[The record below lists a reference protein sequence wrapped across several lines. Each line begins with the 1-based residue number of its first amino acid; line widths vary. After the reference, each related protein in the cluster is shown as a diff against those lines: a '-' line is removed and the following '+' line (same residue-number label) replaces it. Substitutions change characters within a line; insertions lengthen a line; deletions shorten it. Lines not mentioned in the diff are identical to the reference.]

1 MLRYNLRYQAFL
13 ALIDAIL
20 VIIALAL
27 SSFIRLN
34 VDVGAEGESAAF
46 ETPLALYLI
55 APLIWLFALGKV
67 GAYQTG
73 ETTIAGTLR
82 RVGGGHILAALIF
95 LGVLYLGFRDYS
107 RLQAFYFLVLGLL
120 FLWSSRLIMAVFNRR
135 LAQAINT
142 PRRVLIVGVSETA
155 RRVGAAVSASE
166 KAGLQLLGYV
176 QVDSVGAGLA
186 PPADA
191 PPADTNPPDTTDL
204 LILGKLDDLST
215 ISKQHRAD
223 EIIIALKWFDE
234 DASKLVSHI
243 MGLLERNPVNIR
255 IAPDY
260 SELAYFNAR
269 PEDFNGITLIS
280 LRESILTPA
289 QRIVK
294 RLFDIVFAS
303 LMILFT
309 LPLWGVIAI
318 AIRRDSPGPIIFRQ
332 QRIGMHGR
340 RFTIYKFR
348 TMYVNADRVIDTA
361 EFRKMEDD
369 PRVTRVGHL
378 LRRTSL
384 DELPQF
390 INILKGD
397 MSVVGPR
404 PEVIW
409 LASDYE
415 WWQRKRYEV
424 PQGLTGWWQVNGRS
438 DKPMRFHI
446 EEDLYYVRHYSL
458 WLDMQIIAKTV
469 ISVFTGKG
477 AY

>member
-1 MLRYNLRYQAFL
+1 
-13 ALIDAIL
+13 
-20 VIIALAL
+20 
-27 SSFIRLN
+27 
-34 VDVGAEGESAAF
+34 
-46 ETPLALYLI
+46 
-55 APLIWLFALGKV
+55 
-67 GAYQTG
+67 
-73 ETTIAGTLR
+73 
-82 RVGGGHILAALIF
+82 
-95 LGVLYLGFRDYS
+95 
-107 RLQAFYFLVLGLL
+107 
-120 FLWSSRLIMAVFNRR
+120 
-135 LAQAINT
+135 
-142 PRRVLIVGVSETA
+142 
-155 RRVGAAVSASE
+155 
-166 KAGLQLLGYV
+166 
-176 QVDSVGAGLA
+176 
-186 PPADA
+186 
-191 PPADTNPPDTTDL
+191 
-204 LILGKLDDLST
+204 
-215 ISKQHRAD
+215 
-223 EIIIALKWFDE
+223 
-234 DASKLVSHI
+234 